1 MRSFKLHIFLT
12 ALLVLLSILHIMDD
26 TMWFGVFS
34 ALLMFFLGLI
44 QFLISLYYVVKRE
57 DVPGRIFLIH
67 TVLSIILIAI
77 LVSNNSIDIDDF
89 AFFTDQRFLLRMA
102 PTLVAMLFLYGLFHQ
117 EKRGH
122 R

>member
-44 QFLISLYYVVKRE
+44 QFLISSYYVVKRE

-77 LVSNNSIDIDDF
+77 LLSNSAIDIDDF